1 MRLSLLVPV
10 ALFGLAVFACS
21 DKPDPNDPSQ
31 VQPTGYPPG
40 YPTQPVPTQT
50 VPAPTATTTAPT
62 AAPGSPAQPVAVGM
76 AGPLGAALLAAAAA
90 GDAKGMQPEGGS
102 FAGQFQQGQVLEQL
116 VNLEP
121 NKCYTVVAMGGPG
134 ITELDVQLVPN
145 APIPLPLA
153 QDNQTGPNATLGGG
167 GNCWRNNPLTAIPG
181 KVIIRATGGSGIAIA
196 QVYKK

>member
-10 ALFGLAVFACS
+10 ASLGLAVLACN

-31 VQPTGYPPG
+31 VQPTGYPPS
-40 YPTQPVPTQT
+40 YPTQPVATQPAPTQT
-50 VPAPTATTTAPT
+50 APAPT

-116 VNLEP
+116 INLEP

-167 GNCWRNNPLTAIPG
+167 GNCWRNNPFTAVPG
-181 KVIIRATGGSGIAIA
+181 KVIVRATGGSGIAIA